1 MLLSLQRYGFNLEYR
16 PGKEQIVADM
26 LSRAPAKEADPTAEQ
41 HRTKLEVFL
50 ADIDDTSHTQFIDMS
65 DERSDRS
72 RTSGAKDETY
82 SILCRMI
89 S

>member
-1 MLLSLQRYGFNLEYR
+1 MEYR
-16 PGKEQIVADM
+16 PGKEQIVTDM
-26 LSRAPAKEADPTAEQ
+26 LLGAHAKEADPTAEQ

-65 DERSDRS
+65 DERSVRTI
-72 RTSGAKDETY
+72 TSGAKDETY
-82 SILCRMI
+82 SILHRMI

>member
-1 MLLSLQRYGFNLEYR
+1 MECR
-16 PGKEQIVADM
+16 PGKEQIVAGM
-26 LSRAPAKEADPTAEQ
+26 LLGAPAKEADPTAEQ

-65 DERSDRS
+65 DERSDRT
-72 RTSGAKDETY
+72 RTSGDKDNTY
-82 SILCRMI
+82 SILRRMI